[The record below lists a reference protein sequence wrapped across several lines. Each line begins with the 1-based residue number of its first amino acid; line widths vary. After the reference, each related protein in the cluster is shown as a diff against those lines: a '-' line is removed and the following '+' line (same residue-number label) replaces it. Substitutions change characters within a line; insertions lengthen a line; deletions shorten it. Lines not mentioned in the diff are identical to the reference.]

1 MIRGSTLFELMKPHV
16 DASLGEQRPLGVL
29 MVSLQG
35 LRQFNIQHGYESG
48 ERLVSR
54 VKVLVTEALRPG
66 DVVAQV
72 GPGDFL
78 VMLPGISDGNHALL
92 AASRLMRQFE
102 QSLDVNGRPV
112 LASVAIGAALCP
124 EHGDTPDALCR
135 QAEAALAEAR
145 TSSDRM
151 ALSPPPLL
159 TSAVEPAEL
168 REAIAAGQLEMHL
181 QPIWDLKT
189 GTVCG
194 AESLARWQHPLRG
207 AISPD
212 AFVSMAESS
221 GMIAEFTRWSIN
233 ASLQHAVE
241 ARRRGL
247 AMPVSINLSA
257 AAIAERGVVEHLV
270 GALRLWGVP
279 PQAVVIEVTETAIIA
294 DVEKGA
300 DILGRLSSEGVLI
313 SIDDFGVGNASFAYL
328 RQFPAMELK
337 IDRSFVTGMLGNERS
352 MQLVKA
358 MIDFAHH
365 IGLRVVAEGV
375 EDRPTLQRLRELDCD
390 HAQGYIIGY
399 PRPAH
404 EFFDAFPAGDAEP
417 GSGRVG

>member
-1 MIRGSTLFELMKPHV
+1 MIRGSILFDLMQPHV
-16 DASLGEQRPLGVL
+16 DASILEQRSLGVL
-29 MVSLQG
+29 MLGLQG

-48 ERLVSR
+48 ERLVAR
-54 VKVLVTEALRPG
+54 VRALVTAALRPG

-72 GPGDFL
+72 GPGDFIVL
-78 VMLPGISDGNHALL
+78 LPGIRDGNHALL
-92 AASRLMRQFE
+92 AASRVLRQFE
-102 QSLDVNGRPV
+102 QTLDVNGQPV

-135 QAEAALAEAR
+135 QAEAALVDAR
-145 TSSDRM
+145 TSADRM
-151 ALSPPPLL
+151 AISPAPLL
-159 TSAVEPAEL
+159 SGAIEPAEL
-168 REAIAAGQLEMHL
+168 REAIASGQLEMHL
-181 QPIWDLKT
+181 QPIWDLKA
-189 GTVCG
+189 GRICG

-207 AISPD
+207 AISPSV
-212 AFVSMAESS
+212 FVAIAESS

-247 AMPVSINLSA
+247 DLPVSINLSA
-257 AAIAERGVVEHLV
+257 AAIAERGMVEHLV

-279 PQAVVIEVTETAIIA
+279 PEAVVIEVTETSIIA
-294 DVEKGA
+294 DFEKGA
-300 DILGRLSSEGVLI
+300 DILGRLNGEGVLI

-328 RQFPAMELK
+328 RQFPATELK
-337 IDRSFVTGMLGNERS
+337 IDRSFVTGMLGNLRS

-375 EDRPTLQRLRELDCD
+375 EDRPTLQRLAELECD
-390 HAQGYIIGY
+390 HAQGWVVGH
-399 PRPAH
+399 PKPAA
-404 EFFDAFPAGDAEP
+404 EFFDALRAVA
-417 GSGRVG
+417 

>member
-1 MIRGSTLFELMKPHV
+1 MIRGSILFDLMQPHV
-16 DASLGEQRPLGVL
+16 DASLGEQRSLGVL
-29 MVSLQG
+29 MLGVQG

-48 ERLVSR
+48 ERLVT
-54 VKVLVTEALRPG
+54 KVRALVTAALRPG

-72 GPGDFL
+72 GPGDFIVL
-78 VMLPGISDGNHALL
+78 LPGIRDGNHALL
-92 AASRLMRQFE
+92 AASRVLRQFE
-102 QSLDVNGRPV
+102 QTLDVNGQPV

-135 QAEAALAEAR
+135 QAEAALVEAR
-145 TSSDRM
+145 TSADRM
-151 ALSPPPLL
+151 AISPAPLL
-159 TSAVEPAEL
+159 SGAIEPAEL
-168 REAIAAGQLEMHL
+168 REAIASGQLEMQL
-181 QPIWDLKT
+181 QPIWDLKA
-189 GTVCG
+189 GRICG

-207 AISPD
+207 AISPSV
-212 AFVSMAESS
+212 FVAMAESS

-247 AMPVSINLSA
+247 DLPVSINLSA
-257 AAIAERGVVEHLV
+257 AAIAERGMVEHLV

-279 PQAVVIEVTETAIIA
+279 PEAVVIEVTETSIIA
-294 DVEKGA
+294 DFEKGA
-300 DILGRLSSEGVLI
+300 DILGRLNGEGVLI

-328 RQFPAMELK
+328 RQFPATELK
-337 IDRSFVTGMLGNERS
+337 IDRSFVTGMLGNVRS

-375 EDRPTLQRLRELDCD
+375 EDRPTLQRLAELDCD
-390 HAQGYIIGY
+390 HAQGWVIGHSK
-399 PRPAH
+399 PAA
-404 EFFDAFPAGDAEP
+404 EFFDALREVA
-417 GSGRVG
+417 